1 MRKSW
6 LTASLL
12 AAAVATP
19 FAVQAAD
26 IQGHKAGDFIVR
38 GGFATVDPND
48 DSGNLKLDGAKVG
61 GTKATVDSD
70 TQLGLTF
77 SYLLTD
83 KIGVELVAA
92 TPFNHQVDVKGLG
105 PGLDGKLADIKQ
117 LPPTVLLQYYPM
129 GGTNSAFQPYGGLGV
144 NYTTFFDED
153 LAGFRK
159 DQGFSNLKLQDSWGL
174 AAELGMDYMLN
185 EHALVNVAVWYMDI
199 DTKAS
204 VDGPGALGIQKTK
217 VDVDVDPW
225 VYMIGFGYKF

>member
-12 AAAVATP
+12 SLAVATP
-19 FAVQAAD
+19 IAAQAAD
-26 IQGHKAGDFIVR
+26 IRGHQAGDFLVR
-38 GGFATVDPND
+38 GGIATVAPD
-48 DSGNLKLDGAKVG
+48 DSSSDLKFDGAKAR

-77 SYLLTD
+77 AYLLTD
-83 KIGVELVAA
+83 KIGIELVAA
-92 TPFNHQVDVKGLG
+92 TQFKHQVDVKGLG
-105 PGLDGKLADIKQ
+105 GGLDGKLADIKQ

-153 LAGFRK
+153 LTGARK

-185 EHALVNVAVWYMDI
+185 EHAFVNAAVWYMDI

-204 VDGPGALGIQKTK
+204 VDGPSALGIQKTK

-225 VYMIGFGYKF
+225 VYMVGFGYRF

>member
-12 AAAVATP
+12 ALTVASP
-19 FAVQAAD
+19 FAAAD
-26 IQGHKAGDFIVR
+26 IQGHKAGDFIIR
-38 GGFATVDPND
+38 GGFATVDPD
-48 DSGNLKLDGAKVG
+48 DSSSDIKLDGAKQR

-77 SYLLTD
+77 TYMFAD
-83 KIGVELVAA
+83 KWGVELVAA

-105 PGLDGKLADIKQ
+105 LGLDGKLADIKQ
-117 LPPTVLLQYYPM
+117 LPPTLLLQYYPM

-153 LAGFRK
+153 LASNRK
-159 DQGFSNLKLQDSWGL
+159 AQGFSSMKLQDSWGL
-174 AAELGMDYMLN
+174 AGELGFDYMLN
-185 EHALVNVAVWYMDI
+185 EHALFNMAVWYMDI

-204 VDGPGALGIQKTK
+204 INGPSALDVNKTK

>member
-12 AAAVATP
+12 ALTVASP
-19 FAVQAAD
+19 FAAAD
-26 IQGHKAGDFIVR
+26 IQDTRPVTSSSVAASPPSIPTTAVP
-38 GGFATVDPND
+38 T
-48 DSGNLKLDGAKVG
+48 SLDGAKQR

-77 SYLLTD
+77 TYMFAD
-83 KIGVELVAA
+83 KWGVELVAA

-117 LPPTVLLQYYPM
+117 LPPTLLLQYYPM

-153 LAGFRK
+153 LASNRK
-159 DQGFSNLKLQDSWGL
+159 AQGFSSMKLQDSWGL
-174 AAELGMDYMLN
+174 AGELGFDYMLN
-185 EHALVNVAVWYMDI
+185 EHALFNMAVWYMDI

-204 VDGPGALGIQKTK
+204 INGPSALGVNKTK
-217 VDVDVDPW
+217 VDGTS
-225 VYMIGFGYKF
+225 IRGST

>member
-12 AAAVATP
+12 SLAVAAP
-19 FAVQAAD
+19 IAAQAAD
-26 IQGHKAGDFIVR
+26 IRGHQAGDFLVR
-38 GGFATVDPND
+38 GGIATVDPD
-48 DSGNLKLDGAKVG
+48 DSSGHLKANGTSLG
-61 GTKATVDSD
+61 GKATVDSD

-77 SYLLTD
+77 AYLLTD

-92 TPFNHQVDVKGLG
+92 TPFKHQVDVKGLG
-105 PGLDGKLADIKQ
+105 GLDGKLADIKQ

-129 GGTNSAFQPYGGLGV
+129 GGTGSAFQPYGGLGV

-153 LAGFRK
+153 LTSSRK
-159 DQGFSNLKLQDSWGL
+159 DQGFSSLKLQDSWGL

-185 EHALVNVAVWYMDI
+185 EHAFVNAAVWYMDI
-199 DTKAS
+199 DTKATTNL
-204 VDGPGALGIQKTK
+204 DGVGKVK

-225 VYMIGFGYKF
+225 VYMVGFGYRF